1 MFDDRRKQS
10 GEFPGRVLFL
20 AFAAVAAILFLAG
33 IDSIAQRQFP
43 DPDDVLRLVQVRD
56 VLAGQNWFDPT
67 QYRISPPEGTPM
79 HWSRLV
85 DGPILLVLFVST
97 PFIGH
102 TAAES
107 AALIAVPLFVFG
119 ITTAILT
126 RLSWRLLGP
135 RAAVFAVL
143 VCGFLPPLLFQF
155 RPMRIDHH
163 GWQIFS
169 VMLALW
175 AVSWRDARK
184 GGWVAGL
191 AIAFGLSIS
200 LEVLPMAA
208 AFGGVLFL
216 RWWRASTQSTWLVSF
231 MQSLSGGLALFYL
244 ATRGPSPI
252 EYCDAIS
259 PAHIAFFLVA
269 AAGTWLIAQIRSLR
283 ALALLLLFGLTAAAG
298 LGVYAFMSPECLA
311 TPFARLDPVVDRY
324 WYQRVLE
331 GRPVWEQSAKH
342 AIPALIQVMA
352 ALGATIILRMRA
364 YDWLRDWWTDYLL
377 LLLAAIVLSLLVSRS
392 MAIAAM
398 MGAMPLGW
406 LASSM
411 LLRLR
416 QSKQTAQRLGIGV
429 AFLLLLAPFTPVTL
443 FSMAKPTE
451 QNLAFRQATLDEARC
466 RVRDQVPL
474 LNAIPATT
482 IFTPLDI
489 GPAILLGSH
498 HSVVATGHH
507 RSEEAMADVI
517 SAFTESPEEA
527 EAIVKSRDARYLA
540 MCSDLTETLL
550 YERGNPKGLSAQ
562 LKYGNYPD
570 WLEPIDLGQTEQFLL
585 YRIRD

>member
-1 MFDDRRKQS
+1 MIEDRRIRP
-10 GEFPGRVLFL
+10 GAFPGGALVL
-20 AFAAVAAILFLAG
+20 AFVAVAAILFVSGLDRL
-33 IDSIAQRQFP
+33 IERQFP

-56 VLAGQNWFDPT
+56 VFAGQNWFDPT
-67 QYRISPPEGTPM
+67 QYRINSPQGTPM

-85 DGPILLVLFVST
+85 DAPILIVLMLLTPLV
-97 PFIGH
+97 GQAAAE
-102 TAAES
+102 TAA
-107 AALIAVPLFVFG
+107 LVIVPLLVFG
-119 ITTAILT
+119 LTIAILA
-126 RLSWRLLGP
+126 RLTWRLLGG
-135 RAAVFAVL
+135 RAAIFAVL
-143 VCGFLPPLLFQF
+143 ACGFLPPVLFQF

-175 AVSWRDARK
+175 ALSWRDARK

-191 AIAFGLSIS
+191 AMAFGLSIS

-216 RWWRASTQSTWLVSF
+216 RWWRDDAQRLWLASF
-231 MQSLSGGLALFYL
+231 MQALAGGLVLFYL

-269 AAGTWLIAQIRSLR
+269 AGGTWLVARVGALR
-283 ALALLLLFGLTAAAG
+283 GPALLMLFGVTAAAG
-298 LGVYAFMSPECLA
+298 LGVYALMSPECLA
-311 TPFARLDPVVDRY
+311 TPFARLDPAVDRL

-331 GRPVWEQSAKH
+331 GQPVWTQSAQH
-342 AIPALIQVMA
+342 AIPALIQIVA
-352 ALGATIILRMRA
+352 AIGATIVLRMRA
-364 YDWLRDWWTDYLL
+364 HDWLRGWWTDYLM
-377 LLLAAIVLSLLVSRS
+377 LLLAAFTLSLLVSRS
-392 MAIAAM
+392 TAIAAM

-406 LASSM
+406 LASTL

-416 QSKQTAQRLGIGV
+416 QVGKAWHKLAI
-429 AFLLLLAPFTPVTL
+429 AAMFLLLLAPFTPVTL
-443 FSMAKPTE
+443 YSMAKPTE
-451 QNLAFRQATLDEARC
+451 ENVAFRQASMDEASC
-466 RVRDQVPL
+466 RVREQVPL
-474 LNAIPATT
+474 LDRIPAAT

-489 GPAILLGSH
+489 GPAMLLGSH

-507 RSEEAMADVI
+507 RSEDAMADVI
-517 SAFTESPEEA
+517 NAFSGSPSEA
-527 EAIVKSRDARYLA
+527 EAIVKSRNADYLA

-550 YERGNPKGLSAQ
+550 YEYENAEGFAAQ

-570 WLEPIDLGQTEQFLL
+570 WLEPVDLGQTEEFLL
-585 YRIRD
+585 FRVRD